1 MQEVRAF
8 GEALEREF
16 GRVVVGQSALLRRLL
31 ITLLIGGNA
40 LLEGPPGTAKT
51 LAVKVLARCLDL
63 PFGRIQFTPDLLPAD
78 LVGTPVLA
86 PGGGSLRLRK
96 GPVFTTFLL
105 ADEINRAPAKT
116 QSALLEAMEERQVTI
131 EGASHPLPETFTV
144 FATQNPLEYEGTY
157 PLPEAQLD
165 RFSLHLKVGYPPRD
179 AEADLLRR
187 VDRGFDAR
195 DLAPLALAR
204 VADEAQLLALR
215 AAIQEG
221 VRISDEVLDHL
232 LGLIRATRED
242 PRLLLG
248 ASPRAAAVL
257 LRGAKALAALD
268 GRTFVTPDDVLDLA
282 PSVLRHR
289 VVLHGEAELSGLTPE
304 AVIHRLA
311 GGLAVP
317 R

>member
-1 MQEVRAF
+1 
-8 GEALEREF
+8 
-16 GRVVVGQSALLRRLL
+16 
-31 ITLLIGGNA
+31 
-40 LLEGPPGTAKT
+40 
-51 LAVKVLARCLDL
+51 
-63 PFGRIQFTPDLLPAD
+63 
-78 LVGTPVLA
+78 VGTPVLA
-86 PGGGSLRLRK
+86 PGGGDLRLRR

-131 EGASHPLPETFTV
+131 EGTSHTLPETFTV

-165 RFSLHLKVGYPPRD
+165 RFSLHLKVEYPPRD

-195 DLAPLALAR
+195 DLEPLALKR
-204 VADEAQLLALR
+204 VATGADLLALR
-215 AAIQEG
+215 AQIQEG
-221 VRISDEVLDHL
+221 VRISDAVLDHL
-232 LGLIRATRED
+232 LGLIRSTRVD

-257 LRGAKALAALD
+257 LRGAKAVAALD
-268 GRTFVTPDDVLDLA
+268 GRGFVTPDDVLDLA

-289 VVLHGEAELSGLTPE
+289 VVLHGEAELSGHTPE
-304 AVIHRLA
+304 SVIARLA
-311 GGLAVP
+311 EGLAVP